1 MQTIS
6 QGATF
11 DEKPRLNFELLI
23 SEISSSLI
31 HPFTETDSVVNSSLQ
46 KIIDFIGI
54 DRAALFQ
61 EESPGSKTLI
71 LTHLRIRPG
80 CGPIEK
86 PYLTMESFPWML
98 NELSNG
104 RETRYSRIDDLPEE
118 ASVDKQ
124 TLRKFGSEY
133 SSMAVPLFDGNRFYG
148 ILALAVA
155 KEMVWPEEL
164 APRLRVVA
172 HVFSSA
178 VIRRKTEQKL
188 REALKEL
195 EKTKAQLERENLYL
209 RQEINV
215 LNAPA
220 KIIYQSAV
228 MESVLT
234 KVQQVA
240 STNSTVLLIGE
251 TGTGKELIASAIH
264 ELSSRSHRAMVRIN
278 CSAIPAALVESEFFG
293 REKGA
298 YTGALSRQ
306 IGRFELAH
314 ESTIFL
320 DEITELPMETQVKLL
335 RVIQEREIERLG
347 NPKPIHIDVRIIAA
361 TNQNLE
367 TAVREGKF
375 REDLYYRINVF
386 PVEIPP
392 LRERRDDIPM
402 LIWSFVDQLAAE
414 FGKKV
419 ESIPE
424 KNMEAL
430 CNYSWP
436 GNVRELR
443 NVIERSMIVSNSPKL
458 NIEVPRSSSHILAS
472 ASLTLRELEI
482 QHIRKVLEGASW
494 KIRGRRGAAE
504 ILGMK
509 PTTLETRMAKLGISR
524 SETKNRESISRI

>member
-6 QGATF
+6 DTTTF
-11 DEKPRLNFELLI
+11 DEKARLNFELLI
-23 SEISSSLI
+23 SDISSSLI
-31 HPFTETDSVVNSSLQ
+31 HLTDNEIDKVVNSSLQ
-46 KIIDFIGI
+46 KILDFLNI

-61 EESPGSKTLI
+61 EEDQGSKSLI
-71 LTHLRIRPG
+71 LTHLRVRPG
-80 CGPIEK
+80 CGTIAK
-86 PYLTMESFPWML
+86 NYLTTFPWML

-104 RETRYSRIDDLPEE
+104 RETGYSRIDDLPEE
-118 ASVDKQ
+118 ASIDKQ
-124 TLRKFGSEY
+124 TLRKYDSEY
-133 SSMAVPLFDGNRFYG
+133 SAMAVPLFDGNRFYG
-148 ILALAVA
+148 ILALDVA
-155 KEMVWPEEL
+155 KEMVWPQEL

-172 HVFSSA
+172 HILSA
-178 VIRRKTEQKL
+178 ALIRKKTEQKL
-188 REALKEL
+188 RDTLNEL
-195 EKTKAQLERENLYL
+195 EKAKAQLERENVYL
-209 RQEINV
+209 RGEINV
-215 LNAPA
+215 LNAPG

-228 MESVLT
+228 MGDVLT

-240 STNSTVLLIGE
+240 STNSTVLLVGE

-264 ELSSRSHRAMVRIN
+264 EMSPRKNRAMVRIN
-278 CSAIPAALVESEFFG
+278 CSAIPAALVESELFG

-347 NPKPIHIDVRIIAA
+347 NPKPIHIDVRIVAA
-361 TNQNLE
+361 TNQDIE
-367 TAVREGKF
+367 TAVKDGKF

-386 PVEIPP
+386 PIEVPP
-392 LRERRDDIPM
+392 LRERREDIPM
-402 LIWSFVDQLAAE
+402 LIWSFVDQLAVE
-414 FGKKV
+414 FGKKI
-419 ESIPE
+419 ESISE

-430 CNYSWP
+430 INYSWP

-443 NVIERSMIVSNSPKL
+443 NIIERSMIISNCPKL
-458 NIEVPRSSSHILAS
+458 NVEIHKPSSTLVAS
-472 ASLTLRELEI
+472 AILTLRELEI

-494 KIRGRRGAAE
+494 KIRGKRGAAE

-509 PTTLETRMAKLGISR
+509 PTTLETRMAKLGINR
-524 SETKNRESISRI
+524 SDSKNGDFISKS